1 MKCKVGDLVM
11 LSAAGNKNQHNHH
24 LVGGW
29 GIIKRVKRRMTYRV
43 LDHFPIEAEWYDGA
57 GFGKEFTRGGV
68 HFKPYELKKFK
79 K

>member
-1 MKCKVGDLVM
+1 MKCKIGDLVM
-11 LSAAGNKNQHNHH
+11 LSAAGNKNHHNHH

-29 GIIKRVKRRMTYRV
+29 GIIKKLKRPRLRR
-43 LDHFPIEAEWYDGA
+43 DHFPIEAEWYDGV